1 MFCANCGSRIPD
13 NARFCT
19 ICGAPVEP
27 TPGSEVTPDSA
38 SQPGSASEV
47 APERAVSAGQ
57 QAAVP
62 QQAPAPQQT
71 AVPPQAV
78 GFVPADQ
85 HPAVPQQGAIAPEPV
100 IPSTRLRGTSRY
112 HGRSHAHGHS
122 RQQGFSQYQD
132 YSQQQGFIRQ
142 RSYSQEQG
150 YLQSEGQP
158 QPQEKPQPQ
167 EQPHSQS
174 SPQPQSTPQSQD
186 KPQSQPQ
193 TQPNPQQQ
201 GFSQPESYSRQYDAS
216 YNRYTAERKRRS
228 SVSTALIAAVAAVAV
243 GVVVVFAGTM
253 TDWFGLAARDADTTE
268 PVEEVETTSEED
280 AADASADEDAE
291 DAADEPTVRAA
302 VEDYSWEELS
312 QISQLISSAESDD
325 EALEIAENYNLCTS
339 DGLLDGTQ
347 TKELTLSDG
356 TSVTM
361 QVAGFNH
368 DELADGS
375 GVAGITFV
383 SRGIVATRQM
393 NSTNT
398 TAGGWRDSSLREWM
412 NSDLVDLLPD
422 DVAAVVAP
430 VIKYTNS
437 VGATSDTSSVV
448 GTEDTLWTLS
458 YAEICGN
465 MDVNSDPRDAVFN
478 AEGSQY
484 QLFSDLDVSWD
495 APNEILQISGVDGW
509 WERTPD
515 PMDGRYYM
523 NVGADGTPWY
533 AHGPT
538 RELGVVM
545 CFCV

>member
-13 NARFCT
+13 NAKFCT

-27 TPGSEVTPDSA
+27 MPGAEVTPDSA
-38 SQPGSASEV
+38 SQPGSASEA

-57 QAAVP
+57 QTDVP

-132 YSQQQGFIRQ
+132 YSQQQGFIRLQ
-142 RSYSQEQG
+142 SYSQEQD

-158 QPQEKPQPQ
+158 RTQEKPQPQ
-167 EQPHSQS
+167 EQSQPQEQ
-174 SPQPQSTPQSQD
+174 PQPQSI
-186 KPQSQPQ
+186 PQSQPQ
-193 TQPNPQQQ
+193 PQSQEQPHSQQQ
-201 GFSQPESYSRQYDAS
+201 SFPQPESYSRQYDAS

-253 TDWFGLAARDADTTE
+253 TDWFGLTAQDADTTE
-268 PVEEVETTSEED
+268 PVEEAETTSEED
-280 AADASADEDAE
+280 AADASTDEDAE
-291 DAADEPTVRAA
+291 DTTDEPTVRAA

-312 QISQLISSAESDD
+312 QISQLISSAESDE

-458 YAEICGN
+458 YAEICGD
-465 MDVNSDPRDAVFN
+465 MDVDSDPRDAVFN